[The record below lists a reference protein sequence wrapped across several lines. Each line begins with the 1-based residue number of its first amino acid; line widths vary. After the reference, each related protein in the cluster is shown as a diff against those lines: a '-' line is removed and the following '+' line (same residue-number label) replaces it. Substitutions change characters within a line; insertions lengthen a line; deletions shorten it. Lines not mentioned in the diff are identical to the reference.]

1 MSVSINH
8 KEVPVSAAILDGK
21 RLAQKL
27 GEDLKAEIAGLKSP
41 VCMVSVM
48 AGDDKSA
55 LSYANSQKKTAER
68 VGIEYELV
76 ILPAAISQKDL
87 EAKLKQLSADAS
99 VHAVIL
105 QKPVPDGIDFQAAGR
120 HIAVVK
126 DVEGLNAPNLGQL
139 LLGGTKILPCTPL
152 AVMEH
157 LKAIPNFSLRG
168 KNVVVVGRSEIV
180 GKPVAL
186 MLLAESATVT
196 ICHSGTSQAG
206 TLEAH
211 LGTADVVVA
220 AIGKAKFIK
229 GEWIKKGA
237 VVIDVGINS
246 VDGKIVGDVDF
257 DSAKERAAYITPVPG
272 GVGPVTS
279 VCLMRNAVEAF
290 KLQTQE

>member
-21 RLAQKL
+21 LLAQKL
-27 GEDLKAEIAGLKSP
+27 SEDLKAEVAGFKSP
-41 VCMVSVM
+41 VRMVSVM

-55 LSYANSQKKTAER
+55 LSYANSQRKTAER
-68 VGIEYELV
+68 LGIAYELLT
-76 ILPAAISQKDL
+76 LPAAVSQKDL
-87 EAKLKQLSADAS
+87 QSKLEQLSTDPS
-99 VHAVIL
+99 VHAIIL

-139 LLGGTKILPCTPL
+139 LLSGTKILPCTPL

-168 KNVVVVGRSEIV
+168 KNAVVVGRSEIV

-196 ICHSGTSQAG
+196 VCHSGTSQAG
-206 TLEAH
+206 QLEQY
-211 LGTADVVVA
+211 LGNADIVVA

-229 GEWIKKGA
+229 GEWIKKGS

-257 DSAKERAAYITPVPG
+257 DSAKERAAYMTPVPG

-290 KLQTQE
+290 KLQTQK